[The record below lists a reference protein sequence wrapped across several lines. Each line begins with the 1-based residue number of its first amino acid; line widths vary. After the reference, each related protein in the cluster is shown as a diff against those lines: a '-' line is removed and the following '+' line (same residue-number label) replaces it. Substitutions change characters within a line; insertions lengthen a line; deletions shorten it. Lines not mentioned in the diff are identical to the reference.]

1 LPGGVPTS
9 YANISSH
16 ATLDT
21 SIVYKTGTTFNSW
34 IGNDITI
41 TLSAQNLLN
50 ELPPR
55 VLEDIIRYDPAY
67 GWPPARVVQLQ
78 IGKSW

>member
-1 LPGGVPTS
+1 
-9 YANISSH
+9 
-16 ATLDT
+16 
-21 SIVYKTGTTFNSW
+21 
-34 IGNDITI
+34 
-41 TLSAQNLLN
+41 LN

-55 VLEDIIRYDPAY
+55 VLEDIIQYDPAY